1 MYQINRPAPGDA
13 PRARDVRDSMD
24 AMRLPEP
31 DRREIARD
39 AIVAGATGRTAGAHP
54 FAQAF
59 SDAGAARLLAL
70 LEGVD
75 LSLADEPTRRV
86 EDLPAHVR
94 SDAAPLV
101 AELNRARD
109 SAVSVK
115 RRAFGSAQL
124 IDVVQAA
131 AQAIA
136 QADNAPT
143 GEHDAFMRTFE
154 LADFRASRAPR
165 IEPGDLADVTGSM
178 RAVPQWEFELA
189 GEMVS
194 LQTSGATA
202 AFTRQAIVNG
212 QWFELA
218 AIVRELAAAAQRA
231 EREGF
236 IRLLNDNPQL
246 FDGAPMFDASRN
258 NVVTAGASFAATL
271 QAAAQALRDLKSA
284 VGAALQPAP
293 RALALPATHELDG
306 SVREIAD
313 RAKLAL
319 LFDSR
324 LTAGYLFPDPER
336 RPVVGLGLLDGERR
350 YEVRIKPDF
359 HADAWQTRILHH
371 HKVCPLSPHAV
382 RFELP

>member
-1 MYQINRPAPGDA
+1 
-13 PRARDVRDSMD
+13 
-24 AMRLPEP
+24 
-31 DRREIARD
+31 
-39 AIVAGATGRTAGAHP
+39 
-54 FAQAF
+54 
-59 SDAGAARLLAL
+59 
-70 LEGVD
+70 
-75 LSLADEPTRRV
+75 
-86 EDLPAHVR
+86 
-94 SDAAPLV
+94 
-101 AELNRARD
+101 
-109 SAVSVK
+109 
-115 RRAFGSAQL
+115 
-124 IDVVQAA
+124 
-131 AQAIA
+131 
-136 QADNAPT
+136 
-143 GEHDAFMRTFE
+143 MRTFE

-165 IEPGDLADVTGSM
+165 IEPGDLADVTGST
-178 RAVPQWEFELA
+178 RAVPPWEFELA

-194 LQTSGATA
+194 LQTSGGTA

-218 AIVRELAAAAQRA
+218 AIVRELAAAAQRS

-258 NVVTAGASFAATL
+258 NVVAAGASFAATL

-336 RPVVGLGLLDGERR
+336 RPVVGLGLLDGKRR

-359 HADAWQTRILHH
+359 HADAWQTRILHD